1 MLPGPLLYLL
11 QRSSCYY
18 TYTQEDRDYG
28 MFQLNRCVF
37 YCFGALCQQ
46 ERSIT
51 SSNVGYSIYC
61 SSQGG
66 DTLPSAHSGR
76 VLVTTWWLFVTVLVV
91 GVL

>member
-1 MLPGPLLYLL
+1 MLPGPLLYVL

-18 TYTQEDRDYG
+18 AYTQEERDYG

-51 SSNVGYSIYC
+51 SSNVGYSIVHLREETLC
-61 SSQGG
+61 PAPTAAVCWSQHGGSS
-66 DTLPSAHSGR
+66 
-76 VLVTTWWLFVTVLVV
+76 
-91 GVL
+91 